1 MVLEFLAKLVYYDRY
16 SVMDVERTLRELYS
30 EKKILDSAI
39 STLEKRLRKAPA
51 YTTPKRRGRKNMSL
65 EERRA
70 VSARMTRYWDSRRAQ
85 MRALDS
91 ASSAVAGSPGA

>member
-1 MVLEFLAKLVYYDRY
+1 
-16 SVMDVERTLRELYS
+16 MDVERTLRELYS

-39 STLEKRLRKAPA
+39 STLEKRLRKASA
-51 YTTPKRRGRKNMSL
+51 YATPKRRGRKNMSL

-85 MRALDS
+85 TRALDS
-91 ASSAVAGSPGA
+91 ANSAVAGSPGA

>member
-1 MVLEFLAKLVYYDRY
+1 MVLEFSAKLVYYDSY

-39 STLEKRLRKAPA
+39 STLEKRLRKASA
-51 YTTPKRRGRKNMSL
+51 LSTPKRRGRKNMSL

-70 VSARMTRYWDSRRAQ
+70 VSARMTRYWESRRAQ

-91 ASSAVAGSPGA
+91 TSSAAAG